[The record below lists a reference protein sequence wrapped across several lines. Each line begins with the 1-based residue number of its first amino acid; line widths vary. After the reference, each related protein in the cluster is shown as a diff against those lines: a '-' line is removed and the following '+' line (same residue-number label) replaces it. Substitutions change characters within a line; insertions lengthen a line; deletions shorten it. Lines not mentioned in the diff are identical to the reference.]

1 VIHYDTKLNNILFDK
16 NTHQGVCVIDLDTVM
31 PGSILYDFGDL
42 VRNAA
47 VPAREDETDLSSV
60 EVDLDLFQGL
70 VRGYLKGVNG
80 LLEDREIELMALA
93 PRVIALTLGIRFLT
107 DYING
112 DVYFVTQYPQHNL
125 DRSRTQFK
133 IVESLERRE
142 RAMDAIVRS
151 QQLAN

>member
-1 VIHYDTKLNNILFDK
+1 
-16 NTHQGVCVIDLDTVM
+16 M